1 MTIQTKAFAFEI
13 KAVQEDGFFSGY
25 GSVFGVVDSY
35 DDIVA
40 QGAFQASLAD
50 WAKRGKLP
58 AMLWQH
64 RASEPIG
71 IYTKMQED
79 NIGLYVE
86 GQLAVKT
93 TAGKDAYEL
102 LKMGAVG
109 GLSIGF
115 VVRDDSW
122 DRVTGVRTLRQ
133 VDLWE
138 VSLVTFPA
146 NQQAQVTDI
155 KSTGSQIKLLQN
167 LIKSIKG

>member
-1 MTIQTKAFAFEI
+1 MTIQTKTFVFEV

-40 QGAFQASLAD
+40 KGAFEASLAG
-50 WAKRGKLP
+50 WAKRGRLP

-64 RASEPIG
+64 RSFEPIG

-79 NIGLYVE
+79 SIGLYVE
-86 GQLAVKT
+86 GQLAIKT

-102 LKMGAVG
+102 LKIGAVG

-115 VVRDDSW
+115 MVRDESL
-122 DRVTGVRTLRQ
+122 DRVTGINTLRQ

-146 NQQAQVTDI
+146 NQQAQVTNV
-155 KSTGSQIKLLQN
+155 KSTGSQIKLLN
-167 LIKSIKG
+167 DLINIIKG